1 MIARFR
7 GVELTESQICFGR
20 SGPAIPRIF
29 RIAADRYQTFFWN
42 GAVRARICAVPGLPA
57 REMSNGRVL
66 IEPFNRGARL
76 IG

>member
-1 MIARFR
+1 LADLAPPFR
-7 GVELTESQICFGR
+7 GFSA
-20 SGPAIPRIF
+20 SPAIVIKPFSGTGLYGPDFVPI
-29 RIAADRYQTFFWN
+29 
-42 GAVRARICAVPGLPA
+42 PGLPA